1 MDIGVANKIMEIKL
15 LPDNFD
21 DDLMGIIIMNI
32 FIIILKNFCFISK
45 KMVKFI
51 KLYYRYFQN

>member
-32 FIIILKNFCFISK
+32 FIIILKNFCFIS
-45 KMVKFI
+45 
-51 KLYYRYFQN
+51 